1 MKGSDLAL
9 KRRGIK
15 KQGAFLVLC
24 LPALLLT
31 FLFRYVP
38 MYGILIGFK
47 NYRPNR
53 GVWGSEWLDPLFQNF
68 ERFFNSPNCWNII
81 ENTFK
86 IGIITLIFTYPM
98 PILFALL
105 LNEIKST
112 RYKRLVQTVSY
123 IPHFV
128 SVVVLVGMLTGFA
141 SADGLFNGIR
151 AFFGAPAVNM
161 NEGDRYFLLM
171 YVGSAV
177 WQGMGWGS
185 IIYLS
190 VLTNV
195 DTSLYDVAD
204 VDGAGR
210 WQKMLHIELPA
221 ILPTT
226 MVMLIL
232 NTGTVL
238 TQDYTKILL
247 MQNDTNRSLVEVIAT
262 FVYRMGIEQGQFG
275 YTTAVNLLVS
285 LISFFLVFTTNMIV
299 RKLSPENSLW

>member
-24 LPALLLT
+24 LPALLLI

-190 VLTNV
+190 ALTNV

>member
-1 MKGSDLAL
+1 MKKRNVSKRIKRL
-9 KRRGIK
+9 KS
-15 KQGAFLVLC
+15 QWQFLVLC

-31 FLFRYVP
+31 FIFKYMP
-38 MYGILIGFK
+38 MYGILIAFK
-47 NYRPNR
+47 KYRPNR
-53 GVWGSEWLDPLFQNF
+53 GVWGSEWLDPVLQNF
-68 ERFFNSPNCWNII
+68 TRFFSTPNCWDII
-81 ENTFK
+81 GNTFK
-86 IGIITLIFTYPM
+86 IGIVSLIFMYPA

-105 LNEIKST
+105 LNEM
-112 RYKRLVQTVSY
+112 RNRHYKKIVQTISY

-128 SVVVLVGMLTGFA
+128 STVVLVGMLTGFA
-141 SADGLFNGIR
+141 SVDGMFNQIRELFGL
-151 AFFGAPAVNM
+151 AAVNM
-161 NEGDRYFLLM
+161 NEGDRYFLLL

-190 VLTNV
+190 ALTNV
-195 DTSLYDVAD
+195 DTSLFDVAD
-204 VDGAGR
+204 VDGANR

-226 MVMLIL
+226 MVILIL

-247 MQNDTNRSLVEVIAT
+247 MQNDTNRSLIEVVST

-275 YTTAVNLLVS
+275 YTTAVNLLIAVV
-285 LISFFLVFTTNMIV
+285 SFFLVFVTNVIV
-299 RKLSPENSLW
+299 RKISPENSLW

>member
-9 KRRGIK
+9 KRRKIK

-151 AFFGAPAVNM
+151 TFFGAPAVNM

-190 VLTNV
+190 ALTNV

>member
-1 MKGSDLAL
+1 MKDSDLAL
-9 KRRGIK
+9 KRKGIK
-15 KQGAFLVLC
+15 KQWAFLVLC
-24 LPALLLT
+24 MPALILT

-86 IGIITLIFTYPM
+86 IGIITLLFTYPM

-105 LNEIKST
+105 LNEIRSR
-112 RYKRLVQTVSY
+112 RYRRLVQTVSY

-141 SADGLFNGIR
+141 STDGLFNVIR
-151 AFFGAPAVNM
+151 DFFGAPAVNM

-190 VLTNV
+190 ALTNV

-210 WQKMLHIELPA
+210 WQKMIHIELPA

>member
-190 VLTNV
+190 ALTNV

-247 MQNDTNRSLVEVIAT
+247 MQNDPNRSLVEVIAT
-262 FVYRMGIEQGQFG
+262 FGYRMGIEQGQFG

>member
-1 MKGSDLAL
+1 M
-9 KRRGIK
+9 
-15 KQGAFLVLC
+15 
-24 LPALLLT
+24 
-31 FLFRYVP
+31 
-38 MYGILIGFK
+38 M
-47 NYRPNR
+47 
-53 GVWGSEWLDPLFQNF
+53 
-68 ERFFNSPNCWNII
+68 
-81 ENTFK
+81 
-86 IGIITLIFTYPM
+86 
-98 PILFALL
+98 
-105 LNEIKST
+105 
-112 RYKRLVQTVSY
+112 
-123 IPHFV
+123 
-128 SVVVLVGMLTGFA
+128 TGFA

-190 VLTNV
+190 ALTNV

>member
-1 MKGSDLAL
+1 MKKGYFKKRL
-9 KRRGIK
+9 KSLK
-15 KQGAFLVLC
+15 SQWQFLVLC

-31 FLFRYVP
+31 FIFKYMPV
-38 MYGILIGFK
+38 YGILIAFK
-47 NYRPNR
+47 NYRPNK
-53 GVWGSEWLDPLFQNF
+53 GVWGSQWLDPVLQNF
-68 ERFFNSPNCWNII
+68 TRFFSTPNCWDII
-81 ENTFK
+81 GNTFK
-86 IGIITLIFTYPM
+86 IGIVSLIFMYPA

-105 LNEIKST
+105 LNEI
-112 RYKRLVQTVSY
+112 RNRHYKKAVQTISY

-128 SVVVLVGMLTGFA
+128 STVVLVGMLTEFA
-141 SADGLFNGIR
+141 SVDGMFNQIRELFGLT
-151 AFFGAPAVNM
+151 AVNM
-161 NEGDRYFLLM
+161 NEGDKYFLLL

-190 VLTNV
+190 ALTNV

-204 VDGAGR
+204 VDGANR
-210 WQKMLHIELPA
+210 WQKILHIELPA

-247 MQNDTNRSLVEVIAT
+247 MQNDTNRSLIEVVST

-275 YTTAVNLLVS
+275 YTTAVNLLIAVV
-285 LISFFLVFTTNMIV
+285 SFFLVFITNVIV
-299 RKLSPENSLW
+299 RKISPENSLW

>member
-1 MKGSDLAL
+1 MKSFDTAGNLR
-9 KRRGIK
+9 KIK

-24 LPALLLT
+24 MPALILT
-31 FLFRYVP
+31 FIFKYMP
-38 MYGILIGFK
+38 MYGVLIGFK

-86 IGIITLIFTYPM
+86 IGIVTLIFTYPI

-105 LNEIKST
+105 LNEIRSNW
-112 RYKRLVQTVSY
+112 YKRLVQTVSY

-141 SADGLFNGIR
+141 STDGLFNVIR
-151 AFFGAPAVNM
+151 TFFGGTAVNM
-161 NEGDRYFLLM
+161 NEGDKYFLLM

-190 VLTNV
+190 ALTNV

-204 VDGAGR
+204 MDGASR
-210 WQKMLHIELPA
+210 WQKMIHIELPA

-285 LISFFLVFTTNMIV
+285 VVSFFLVFTTNMVV

>member
-1 MKGSDLAL
+1 MKKRNVTKRIKRL
-9 KRRGIK
+9 KS
-15 KQGAFLVLC
+15 QWQFLVLC

-31 FLFRYVP
+31 FIFKYMP
-38 MYGILIGFK
+38 MYGILIAFK

-53 GVWGSEWLDPLFQNF
+53 GVWGSEWLDPVLQNF
-68 ERFFNSPNCWNII
+68 TRFFSTPNCWDII
-81 ENTFK
+81 GNTFK
-86 IGIITLIFTYPM
+86 IGIVSLIFMYPA

-105 LNEIKST
+105 LNEI
-112 RYKRLVQTVSY
+112 RNRHYKKIVQTISY

-128 SVVVLVGMLTGFA
+128 STVVLVGMLTGFA
-141 SADGLFNGIR
+141 SVDGMFNQIRELFGL
-151 AFFGAPAVNM
+151 AAVNM
-161 NEGDRYFLLM
+161 NEGDRYFLLL

-190 VLTNV
+190 ALTNV
-195 DTSLYDVAD
+195 DTSLFDVGD
-204 VDGAGR
+204 VDGANR
-210 WQKMLHIELPA
+210 WHKMMHIDLPA

-226 MVMLIL
+226 MVMIIL

-247 MQNDTNRSLVEVIAT
+247 MQNDTNRSLIEVVST

-275 YTTAVNLLVS
+275 YTTAVNLLIAVV
-285 LISFFLVFTTNMIV
+285 SFFLVFVTNVIV
-299 RKLSPENSLW
+299 RKISPENSLW

>member
-9 KRRGIK
+9 KRKGIK
-15 KQGAFLVLC
+15 KQWAFLVLC
-24 LPALLLT
+24 MPALILT

-86 IGIITLIFTYPM
+86 IGIITLLFTYPM

-105 LNEIKST
+105 LNEIRSR
-112 RYKRLVQTVSY
+112 RYRRLVQTVSY

-128 SVVVLVGMLTGFA
+128 SVVGLVGMLTGFA
-141 SADGLFNGIR
+141 STDGLFNVIR
-151 AFFGAPAVNM
+151 DFFGAPAVNM

-190 VLTNV
+190 ALTNV

-210 WQKMLHIELPA
+210 WQKMIHIELPA